1 MIRISFETESDA
13 LDPDRP
19 GWWRMEAAD
28 ILRRIA
34 DRIENGESMPISLRD
49 RGGNAIGQVR
59 ELSYRPETGR
69 A

>member
-19 GWWRMEAAD
+19 GWWRMEATE
-28 ILRRIA
+28 IVRQIA
-34 DRIENGESMPISLRD
+34 DRIENGESMPITLRD
-49 RGGNAIGQVR
+49 RCGNTIGQVR
-59 ELSYRPETGR
+59 ELSYRPEKGR